1 MGVAVNLTDAVT
13 AKLNETTFG
22 TATVVRQLVPKIKRE
37 DLTPQIKVALQSKT
51 SVEQDRSNEW
61 IEYTI
66 DVVQIYPIKSDSHL
80 EDGLNMYQD
89 IQECLSLKSNRQLTT
104 ADGTFCLVPP
114 FEMENLFDPDQV
126 DEAGVMF
133 TISNFNYR
141 FFKNRT

>member
-1 MGVAVNLTDAVT
+1 MNTG
-13 AKLNETTFG
+13 
-22 TATVVRQLVPKIKRE
+22 LVGAGANPEEELVI
-37 DLTPQIKVALQSKT
+37 
-51 SVEQDRSNEW
+51 QDREP
-61 IEYTI
+61 
-66 DVVQIYPIKSDSHL
+66 PISDSDL
-80 EDGLNMYQD
+80 DDGLNMAED
-89 IQECLSLKSNRQLTT
+89 IQDWLSLKSNRQLTT